1 MNFSGKKFLI
11 WFSLKTEQIYERM
24 QTNKHRLKQK
34 ICNNEAKHKTKISQ
48 AQQNGNYMEQKPKES
63 ALR

>member
-1 MNFSGKKFLI
+1 
-11 WFSLKTEQIYERM
+11 M